1 MTAASKLTLPPWRS
15 ALRRTSRL
23 GKLFRQ
29 FIIRPL
35 LTEKIRTVTTV
46 LGVSLGIAVVIAI
59 QLTNAS
65 SVRGF
70 ETALETVA
78 GKTAVE
84 IVGSGIGV
92 DETLLPELGWLREY
106 GIISPVIEGSAA
118 LVTGDPRSLSR
129 RQMEAV
135 KILGIDILRDQPF
148 RDYQLLEIEQADR
161 QAGTREFNTQQFLQI
176 LTSPQTVVI
185 TEKLA
190 TRRGYRLGSEMRL
203 MIGDRVLPFVVR
215 GILKNEGPARVLDG
229 NFIMMDIAAAQLAF
243 DRLGRVDRIDVLL
256 PEGADLDRDLA
267 GIAGRLPPG
276 VSAQRPARRG
286 EQVETMLA
294 AFHTNLTALSWIAL
308 IVGLF
313 LVYNTVTIS
322 VVARRQEIGTL
333 RALGLTRNKVLLLF
347 LGEAA
352 ALAVAGIA
360 LGLGLARLL
369 ADAAVTLTAST
380 VSTLYI
386 AAVSAPPDMNI
397 GHVWT
402 AIAIGLPL
410 SLVAAA
416 IPALEAS
423 RVPPTAAMRGHD
435 TLDMRVRFKPA
446 ALIIAVVFLIAAVA
460 LAQLPP
466 IGRRPVF
473 GYMASF
479 AIVIGGAFMVP
490 AIMYFLAR
498 LGRLALRRRL
508 GVEGLLAH
516 ANLTSAI
523 PRLSISV
530 AALAVSL
537 SMMVAIAVMIGS
549 FRDTV
554 VYWVGQTLKA
564 DLFIGPGI
572 RPTVGSEQ
580 TVSEDVIATLSKHP
594 AVEALDRFRN
604 VDLVFENNLAVLGG
618 GSFDVVLD
626 YGGLLF
632 KSPANAREV
641 VRASIGQDA
650 VIISEP
656 FATRYNKR
664 DGDILN
670 LPTPKGVMPFRVAA
684 IYFDYASDRG
694 VVIMDRGTFRKY
706 FGELSP
712 SGVAAYLKPGA
723 DPEKV
728 RGEMIGMLEEGHRAF
743 IMSNQTLRGE
753 ILRVFDSTFAITYA
767 LELIAIA
774 VAMLGVAGT
783 LLTLVLERR
792 RELSLLR
799 LTGADRRQVRRMV
812 IIEAALIGAVS
823 QGIGLAVGF
832 GLSMVLIYVI
842 NVQSFGWTIQFHVP
856 LAFLIQASIAVV
868 IATSIAGIYPANRA
882 AQLVLSH
889 DE

>member
-1 MTAASKLTLPPWRS
+1 M
-15 ALRRTSRL
+15 RL
-23 GKLFRQ
+23 FYQ
-29 FIIRPL
+29 FIVRPL
-35 LTEKIRTVTTV
+35 AGEKIRTTTTV
-46 LGVSLGIAVVIAI
+46 AGVALGIAVVIAI

-70 ETALETVA
+70 STALETVA
-78 GKTAVE
+78 GKTAIE
-84 IVGSGIGV
+84 IVGAGTGV
-92 DETLLPELGWLREY
+92 DEARLPELSWLRAF
-106 GIISPVIEGSAA
+106 GVISPVIEGSAA
-118 LVTGDPRSLSR
+118 LVVGDLNFTTR
-129 RQMEAV
+129 RQLEAV

-148 RDYQLLEIEQADR
+148 RDYQLLELDR
-161 QAGTREFNTQQFLQI
+161 LEGDGLSCRPPNDDYTTQQFLEI
-176 LTSPQTVVI
+176 LTNERSVVI

-190 TRRGYRLGSEMRL
+190 KRRNYQIGGEMRL
-203 MIGDRVLPFVVR
+203 MIGDRVLPFIVR
-215 GILKNEGPARVLDG
+215 GYLKDEGPARVLDG
-229 NFIMMDIAAAQLAF
+229 NFILMDIAAAQLAF
-243 DRLGRVDRIDVLL
+243 DRLGRVDRIEILL
-256 PEGADLDRDLA
+256 SEGADLDA
-267 GIAGRLPPG
+267 TVETIAARLPPG
-276 VSAQRPARRG
+276 LSAQRPARRS

-294 AFHTNLTALSWIAL
+294 AFHSNLTALSWIAL

-313 LVYNTVTIS
+313 LVYNTITIS

-333 RALGLTRNKVLLLF
+333 RALGLTRRQVLLLF

-352 ALAVAGIA
+352 ALAVAGIVV
-360 LGLGLARLL
+360 GLALARLL
-369 ADAAVTLTAST
+369 ADAAVTLTSAT
-380 VSTLYI
+380 VRTLYI
-386 AAVSAPPDMNI
+386 AAVAAPSDMNA

-410 SLVAAA
+410 SLIAAA
-416 IPALEAS
+416 VPALEAS

-435 TLDMRVRFKPA
+435 TLEMRTHLRPS
-446 ALIIAVVFLIAAVA
+446 ALILPVVLLALAYA

-466 IGRRPVF
+466 IGRRPMF
-473 GYMASF
+473 AYASSL
-479 AIVIGGAFMVP
+479 ALVIGAAFLVP
-490 AIMYFLAR
+490 AIMFGLAR
-498 LGRLALRRRL
+498 IGRVVLRRGL

-580 TVSEDVIATLSKHP
+580 TVSPDVVTTLGKHP
-594 AVEALDRFRN
+594 DVVALDEFRN
-604 VDLVFENNLAVLGG
+604 LDLIYEGNLAVLGG
-618 GSFDVVLD
+618 GSYSVVLEQ
-626 YGGLLF
+626 GSLLF
-632 KSPANAREV
+632 KSPADAREQM
-641 VRASIGQDA
+641 RNAIGQDA

-656 FATRYNKR
+656 FSMRYGKR
-664 DGDILN
+664 DGDVLQI
-670 LPTPKGVMPFRVAA
+670 PTPQGPRPFRVAA
-684 IYFDYASDRG
+684 VYYDYASDRG
-694 VVIMDRGTFRKY
+694 VVVMDRATFRKY
-706 FGELSP
+706 WGDLPP
-712 SGVAAYLKPGA
+712 SGVAAYLRDGA
-723 DPEKV
+723 DPERV
-728 RGEMIGMLEEGHRAF
+728 RSEMLDMLDEGHRAF
-743 IMSNQTLRGE
+743 IYSNSTLRRE
-753 ILRVFDSTFAITYA
+753 ILTVFDSTFAITYA

-812 IIEAALIGAVS
+812 IIEAALIGAIS
-823 QGIGLAVGF
+823 QGVGLAVGF
-832 GLSMVLIYVI
+832 ALSMVLIYVI

-856 LAFLIQASIAVV
+856 AAFLIQASIAVV
-868 IATSIAGIYPANRA
+868 IATSIAGIYPARRA

>member
-1 MTAASKLTLPPWRS
+1 M
-15 ALRRTSRL
+15 
-23 GKLFRQ
+23 KLFRE
-29 FIIRPL
+29 FILRPL
-35 LTEKIRTVTTV
+35 FTEKVRTITTI

-59 QLTNAS
+59 QLTNES
-65 SVRGF
+65 SIRGF
-70 ETALETVA
+70 STALETVA
-78 GKTAVE
+78 GKTAIEV
-84 IVGSGIGV
+84 IGSGTGV
-92 DETLLPELGWLREY
+92 DESLLPQLGWLREF

-118 LVTGDPRSLSR
+118 LVAGDVKRLSR

-135 KILGIDILRDQPF
+135 KVLAIDILRDQPF
-148 RDYQLLEIEQADR
+148 RDYNLLELEGGND
-161 QAGTREFNTQQFLQI
+161 FNTQRLLQT
-176 LTSPQTVVI
+176 LTSPQTVII

-190 TRRGYRLGSEMRL
+190 SRRHYALGSELRL
-203 MIGDRVLPFVVR
+203 MIGDRVLPFTVR

-229 NFIMMDIAAAQLAF
+229 NFILMDIAAAQLAF
-243 DRLGRVDRIDVLL
+243 DRLGRVDRLDVLL
-256 PEGADLDRDLA
+256 AEGSDLHTSLEA
-267 GIAGRLPPG
+267 IASRLPAG
-276 VSAQRPARRG
+276 LSAQRPSRRG
-286 EQVETMLA
+286 DQVETMLA

-333 RALGLTRNKVLLLF
+333 RALGLSRQKVLLLF
-347 LGEAA
+347 LGEAT
-352 ALAVAGIA
+352 ALAVVGIA
-360 LGLGLARLL
+360 IGLGLARLL
-369 ADAAVTLTAST
+369 ADAAVTLTSST

-397 GHVWT
+397 THLWT

-410 SLVAAA
+410 SLIAAA

-435 TLDMRVRFKPA
+435 TLEMRVRFKPA
-446 ALIIAVVFLIAAVA
+446 AMVVAIVFLVVAYA

-473 GYMASF
+473 GYMSSF
-479 AIVIGGAFMVP
+479 AIVIGGAFLVP
-490 AIMYFLAR
+490 AIMYMLAKI
-498 LGRLALRRRL
+498 GRAFLRRGL

-516 ANLTSAI
+516 ANLVSAI

-530 AALAVSL
+530 AALSVSL

-580 TVSEDVIATLSKHP
+580 TVSEDVIQTIAKHP
-594 AVEALDRFRN
+594 RVAALDRFRN
-604 VDLVFENNLAVLGG
+604 LDLIYDGNLAVLGG
-618 GSFDVVLD
+618 GSYDVVLNE
-626 YGGLLF
+626 GSLLF
-632 KSPANAREV
+632 KSPADAR
-641 VRASIGQDA
+641 DA
-650 VIISEP
+650 VRHAIGRDEVIVSEP
-656 FATRYNKR
+656 FANRYHKR
-664 DGDILN
+664 DGDMLDI
-670 LPTPKGVMPFRVAA
+670 PTPQGVHPFRIAA
-684 IYFDYASDRG
+684 VFYDYASDRG
-694 VVIMDRGTFRKY
+694 VVVMDRGTFAKY
-706 FGELSP
+706 FGDLP
-712 SGVAAYLKPGA
+712 PTGVAAYLTPGS
-723 DPEKV
+723 DPETV
-728 RGEMIGMLEEGHRAF
+728 RTEMLDMLDEGHRAF
-743 IMSNQTLRGE
+743 IMSNRTLRDE
-753 ILRVFDSTFAITYA
+753 ILVVFDSTFAITYA
-767 LELIAIA
+767 LEVIAIV

-799 LTGADRRQVRRMV
+799 LTGADRRQVSRMV

-842 NVQSFGWTIQFHVP
+842 NVQSFGWTIQFHLP
-856 LAFLIQASIAVV
+856 LAFLVQASIAVI
-868 IATSIAGIYPANRA
+868 IATSIAGIYPARRA

-889 DE
+889 EE